1 MAILPVI
8 IHIPYVSANLMK
20 DGNLEPLTLA
30 NNTAVAAPNPELHPV
45 MRATYFG
52 ASTVALASAKD
63 AILLWCLWLLL
74 PIGCCLDCSMIVQ
87 SCEFYA
93 DHHRGSSAH
102 SPGRAPGVIGY

>member
-8 IHIPYVSANLMK
+8 IHIPYVSANLKK

-63 AILLWCLWLLL
+63 AILLWLLL
-74 PIGCCLDCSMIVQ
+74 RLLLMIVQ
-87 SCEFYA
+87 SCELYA
-93 DHHRGSSAH
+93 DHHRGISAR